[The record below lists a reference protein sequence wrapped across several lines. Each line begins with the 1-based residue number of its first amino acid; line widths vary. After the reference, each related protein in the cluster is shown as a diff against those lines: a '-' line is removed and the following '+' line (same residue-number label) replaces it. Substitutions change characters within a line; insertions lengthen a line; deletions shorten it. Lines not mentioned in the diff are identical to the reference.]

1 MLSENQEKV
10 LVWLRELYLV
20 EPERIPL
27 TMAAAGRGVLTVTGV
42 IEHPFEFADSPDDD
56 FYSVA
61 MEWDDLEL
69 DSKYCEPETVF
80 KDPQQ
85 LELTL

>member
-1 MLSENQEKV
+1 
-10 LVWLRELYLV
+10 
-20 EPERIPL
+20 
-27 TMAAAGRGVLTVTGV
+27 MATGIISCRAGADTTNNGSCG
-42 IEHPFEFADSPDDD
+42 PWSAYFADSPDDD